1 MPVLSERMFH
11 PPMAVYLDCA
21 ASAPV
26 DPRVQR
32 EVVTYLG
39 VEFGNAGSRHH
50 GFGSRA
56 RSAVERARVQ
66 VAAVVGAT
74 RGEIIFTSGATESNN
89 LALLGLAEHGARTGR
104 LHLVGSRIEHK
115 SVLEPLQAL
124 SGRGFEVTLVAP
136 EPGGWVHPRAIRDA
150 LRENTLLVSVMQVN
164 NETGVIQPIR
174 EIARLLENHPAYL
187 HVDAAQGFGKEIAS
201 LRNRRI
207 DLISISGHKIYAPK
221 GIGALVTRR
230 RNGQRP
236 PLTPLMHGGGQEL
249 GLRPGTLPVPLI
261 AGLGKASELA
271 LAEHQERNTVCR
283 RFKEILLSKLRTLKP
298 VFNGDLDRTVPQI
311 VNLSLPGISSEEA
324 IEAVSQVAAISN
336 GSACTSTSDSCSHV
350 LSAQKLDE
358 ARMEGALRLSW
369 CHLSRQPDWNAFIQA
384 VEGIGEPAL
393 PESSTAVGIGQ
404 AGAA

>member
-1 MPVLSERMFH
+1 
-11 PPMAVYLDCA
+11 MAVYLDCA
-21 ASAPV
+21 ATAPV

-32 EVVTYLG
+32 EVMTYLG
-39 VEFGNAGSRHH
+39 IEFGNAGSRHH
-50 GFGSRA
+50 GFGTRA
-56 RSAVERARVQ
+56 RSAVEKARVQ

-74 RGEIIFTSGATESNN
+74 RGEIVFTSGATESNN
-89 LALLGLAEHGARTGR
+89 LALLGLAEHGASTGR
-104 LHLVGSRIEHK
+104 THLVSTRIEHK

-124 SGRGFEVTLVAP
+124 AGRGFEVTLVAP
-136 EPGGWVHPRAIRDA
+136 ERGGWVHPQSILEAV
-150 LRENTLLVSVMQVN
+150 REDTLLVSVMQVN

-174 EIARLLENHPAYL
+174 EIARLLQNHPAYL
-187 HVDAAQGFGKEIAS
+187 HVDAAQGFGKEIEP
-201 LRNRRI
+201 LRQRRI

-221 GIGALVTRR
+221 GVGALATRR

-271 LAEHQERNTVCR
+271 LAEHRERNAACR
-283 RFKEILLSKLRTLKP
+283 RFKEILLRELRPLKP
-298 VFNGDLDRTVPQI
+298 VFNGSLNRTVPQI
-311 VNLSLPGISSEEA
+311 VNLTVPGISSEEA

-336 GSACTSTSDSCSHV
+336 GSACTSTTDSCSHV
-350 LSAQKLDE
+350 LSAQELDE

-369 CHLSRQPDWNAFIQA
+369 WHRSRQPDWNGFIRA
-384 VEGIGEPAL
+384 IEGIRGAEDL
-393 PESSTAVGIGQ
+393 EDSTEVRLGQ

>member
-1 MPVLSERMFH
+1 
-11 PPMAVYLDCA
+11 MAVYLDCA
-21 ASAPV
+21 ATAPV

-32 EVVTYLG
+32 EVMTYLG

-50 GFGSRA
+50 GFGTRA
-56 RSAVERARVQ
+56 RSAVEKARVQ
-66 VAAVVGAT
+66 VASVVGAT
-74 RGEIIFTSGATESNN
+74 RGEIVFTSGATESNN
-89 LALLGLAEHGARTGR
+89 LALLGLAEFGAKTGR
-104 LHLVGSRIEHK
+104 THLVSTRIEHK
-115 SVLEPLQAL
+115 SVLEPLRAL

-136 EPGGWVHPRAIRDA
+136 EPGGWVHPGAVLEA

-187 HVDAAQGFGKEIAS
+187 HVDAAQGFGKEIAP

-207 DLISISGHKIYAPK
+207 DLISISGHKVYAPK
-221 GIGALVTRR
+221 GIGSLVTRR

-271 LAEHQERNTVCR
+271 LKEHQERNAACQG
-283 RFKEILLSKLRTLKP
+283 FKEILLRELQPLNP
-298 VFNGDLDRTVPQI
+298 VFNGDLDRSVPQI
-311 VNLSLPGISSEEA
+311 VNLTFPGIGSEEA

-336 GSACTSTSDSCSHV
+336 GSACTSTSESCSHV
-350 LSAQKLDE
+350 LSAQRLGE

-369 CHLSRQPDWNAFIQA
+369 CHLSSQPDWSAFTRAIQSIPVA
-384 VEGIGEPAL
+384 AQ
-393 PESSTAVGIGQ
+393 PEKSTAVGIGQ
-404 AGAA
+404 AGPG

>member
-1 MPVLSERMFH
+1 
-11 PPMAVYLDCA
+11 MAVYLDCA
-21 ASAPV
+21 ATAPV
-26 DPRVQR
+26 ESRVQR
-32 EVVTYLG
+32 EVLIYLG
-39 VEFGNAGSRHH
+39 IEFGNAGSRHH

-56 RSAVERARVQ
+56 RSAVEKARVR

-74 RGEIIFTSGATESNN
+74 RGEVIFTSGATESNN
-89 LALLGLAEHGARTGR
+89 LALLGLAEYGAKTGR
-104 LHLVGSRIEHK
+104 RHLVSTRIEHK

-124 SGRGFEVTLVAP
+124 SGRGFEVTLVDP
-136 EPGGWVHPRAIRDA
+136 EPGGWVRPRAILEA
-150 LRENTLLVSVMQVN
+150 VREDTLLVSVMQVN
-164 NETGVIQPIR
+164 NETGVIQPIG
-174 EIARLLENHPAYL
+174 EIARLLQSHPAYL
-187 HVDAAQGFGKEIAS
+187 HVDAAQGFGKEVVP

-230 RNGQRP
+230 RNGKRP
-236 PLTPLMHGGGQEL
+236 PLAPLMHGGGQEL

-271 LAEHQERNTVCR
+271 MLEHQDRNAACR
-283 RFKEILLSKLRTLKP
+283 YFKEILLRQLRPLKP

-311 VNLSLPGISSEEA
+311 VNLTLPGIDSEEA

-336 GSACTSTSDSCSHV
+336 GSACTSTSDNCSHV

-369 CHLSRQPDWNAFIQA
+369 CHFSRQPDWNGFIRA
-384 VEGIGEPAL
+384 IEGIREPQHL
-393 PESSTAVGIGQ
+393 DSPTAVALGR

>member
-1 MPVLSERMFH
+1 
-11 PPMAVYLDCA
+11 MAVYLDCA
-21 ASAPV
+21 ATAPV

-32 EVVTYLG
+32 EVMTYLD

-50 GFGSRA
+50 GFGTRA
-56 RSAVERARVQ
+56 RSAVEKARVQ

-89 LALLGLAEHGARTGR
+89 LALLGLAEYGAKTGKT
-104 LHLVGSRIEHK
+104 HLVSTRIEHK
-115 SVLEPLQAL
+115 SVLEPLQTL

-136 EPGGWVHPRAIRDA
+136 EPGGWVHPRAILDA

-164 NETGVIQPIR
+164 NETGVIQPIQ

-187 HVDAAQGFGKEIAS
+187 HVDAAQGFGKEIAP

-207 DLISISGHKIYAPK
+207 DMISMSGHKVYAPK
-221 GIGALVTRR
+221 GIGVLATRR
-230 RNGQRP
+230 RSGQRP

-271 LAEHQERNTVCR
+271 LGEHRERNAACR
-283 RFKEILLSKLRTLKP
+283 RFREILLRKLQPLKP
-298 VFNGDLDRTVPQI
+298 AFNGDLDRTVPHI
-311 VNLSLPGISSEEA
+311 VNLTLPGIGSEEA

-336 GSACTSTSDSCSHV
+336 GSACTSTSESCSHV
-350 LSAQKLDE
+350 LSAQRLDE

-369 CHLSRQPDWNAFIQA
+369 CHLSRQPDWNGFIRA
-384 VEGIGEPAL
+384 IEAIPVAEHPDR
-393 PESSTAVGIGQ
+393 STAVGIGQ
-404 AGAA
+404 AGVV

>member
-1 MPVLSERMFH
+1 
-11 PPMAVYLDCA
+11 MAVYLDCA
-21 ASAPV
+21 ATAPV
-26 DPRVQR
+26 EPRVQR
-32 EVVTYLG
+32 EVMTYLG

-50 GFGSRA
+50 GFGARA
-56 RSAVERARVQ
+56 RSAVEKARVQ

-74 RGEIIFTSGATESNN
+74 RGEIVFTSGATESNN

-104 LHLVGSRIEHK
+104 THLVSTRIEHK

-124 SGRGFEVTLVAP
+124 SDRGFEVTLVAP
-136 EPGGWVHPRAIRDA
+136 EPGGWVHPAAILEA

-174 EIARLLENHPAYL
+174 EIARCLDSHSAYL
-187 HVDAAQGFGKEIAS
+187 HVDAAQGFGKEVAP
-201 LRNRRI
+201 LHNRRI
-207 DLISISGHKIYAPK
+207 DLISISGHKIHAPK

-236 PLTPLMHGGGQEL
+236 PLAPLMHGGGQEL

-271 LAEHQERNTVCR
+271 LAEHQDRNAACR
-283 RFKEILLSKLRTLKP
+283 RFKEILLRKLRPLKP
-298 VFNGDLDRTVPQI
+298 VFNGDLDRTVPHI
-311 VNLSLPGISSEEA
+311 VNLTLPGIGSDEA

-336 GSACTSTSDSCSHV
+336 GSACTSASESCSHV
-350 LSAQKLDE
+350 LCAQGLDE

-369 CHLSRQPDWNAFIQA
+369 CHLSSQPDWNGFLRAIEA
-384 VEGIGEPAL
+384 IPV
-393 PESSTAVGIGQ
+393 PERPDRSTAVGIGQ
-404 AGAA
+404 AGAI

>member
-1 MPVLSERMFH
+1 
-11 PPMAVYLDCA
+11 MAVYLDCA
-21 ASAPV
+21 ATAPV

-32 EVVTYLG
+32 EVMTYLG
-39 VEFGNAGSRHH
+39 IEFGNAGSRHH
-50 GFGSRA
+50 GFGTRA
-56 RSAVERARVQ
+56 RSAVEKARVQ

-74 RGEIIFTSGATESNN
+74 RGEIVFTSGATESNN

-104 LHLVGSRIEHK
+104 THLVSTRIEHK
-115 SVLEPLQAL
+115 SVLEPLQTLA
-124 SGRGFEVTLVAP
+124 GRGFEVTLVAP
-136 EPGGWVHPRAIRDA
+136 ERGGWVHPQSILEAV
-150 LRENTLLVSVMQVN
+150 REDTLLVSVMQVN

-174 EIARLLENHPAYL
+174 EIARLLRNHPAYL
-187 HVDAAQGFGKEIAS
+187 HVDAAQGFGKEIEP
-201 LRNRRI
+201 LRQRRI

-221 GIGALVTRR
+221 GVGALATRR

-271 LAEHQERNTVCR
+271 LAENRERNAACR
-283 RFKEILLSKLRTLKP
+283 RFKETLLRELRPLKP
-298 VFNGDLDRTVPQI
+298 VFNGSPNRTVPQI
-311 VNLSLPGISSEEA
+311 VNLTVPGISSEEA

-336 GSACTSTSDSCSHV
+336 GSACTSTTDSCSHV
-350 LSAQKLDE
+350 LSAQELDE

-369 CHLSRQPDWNAFIQA
+369 WHRSRQPDWNGFIRA
-384 VEGIGEPAL
+384 IEGIRGAEDL
-393 PESSTAVGIGQ
+393 EDSTEVRLGQ

>member
-1 MPVLSERMFH
+1 
-11 PPMAVYLDCA
+11 MAVYLDCA
-21 ASAPV
+21 ATAPV

-32 EVVTYLG
+32 EVMTYLG

-50 GFGSRA
+50 GFGARA
-56 RSAVERARVQ
+56 RSAVEKARVR
-66 VAAVVGAT
+66 VAALVDAT

-89 LALLGLAEHGARTGR
+89 LALLGLAEYGVKSGRT
-104 LHLVGSRIEHK
+104 HLVSTRIEHK

-124 SGRGFEVTLVAP
+124 SGRGFDMTLVPP
-136 EPGGWVHPRAIRDA
+136 EPGGWVSPHSILEAV
-150 LRENTLLVSVMQVN
+150 REDTLLVSVMQVN

-174 EIARLLENHPAYL
+174 DIARLLENHPAYL
-187 HVDAAQGFGKEIAS
+187 HVDAAQGFGKDIS
-201 LRNRRI
+201 PLRDRRI
-207 DLISISGHKIYAPK
+207 DLISVSGHKIHAPK

-230 RNGQRP
+230 RDGKRP

-261 AGLGKASELA
+261 AGLGKASQLA
-271 LAEHQERNTVCR
+271 MVEHEERNAACR
-283 RFKEILLSKLRTLKP
+283 NFKKVLLRKLQPLKP

-311 VNLSLPGISSEEA
+311 VNLTLPGIDSEEA

-336 GSACTSTSDSCSHV
+336 GSACTSTSESCSHV
-350 LSAQKLDE
+350 LSAQGLDE

-369 CHLSRQPDWNAFIQA
+369 CHFSPQPDWDGFIRA
-384 VEGIGEPAL
+384 IRSIPVAAHSV
-393 PESSTAVGIGQ
+393 SSTAVGIGQ

>member
-1 MPVLSERMFH
+1 
-11 PPMAVYLDCA
+11 MAVYLDCA
-21 ASAPV
+21 ATAPV

-32 EVVTYLG
+32 EVMTYLG

-50 GFGSRA
+50 GFGTRA
-56 RSAVERARVQ
+56 RSAVEKARVQ

-74 RGEIIFTSGATESNN
+74 RGEIVFTSGATESNN

-104 LHLVGSRIEHK
+104 THLVSTRIEHK
-115 SVLEPLQAL
+115 SVLEPLQTLA
-124 SGRGFEVTLVAP
+124 GRGFEITLVPP
-136 EPGGWVHPRAIRDA
+136 EPGGWVHPQSVLKAV
-150 LRENTLLVSVMQVN
+150 REDTLLVSVMQVN
-164 NETGVIQPIR
+164 NETGVIQPVR

-187 HVDAAQGFGKEIAS
+187 HVDAAQGFGKEIAP
-201 LRNRRI
+201 LRDRRI

-230 RNGQRP
+230 RNGRRP

-261 AGLGKASELA
+261 AGLGKTSELA
-271 LAEHQERNTVCR
+271 LAEYQERNAACR
-283 RFKEILLSKLRTLKP
+283 RFKEVLLTKLQPLKP

-311 VNLSLPGISSEEA
+311 VNLTLPGIGSEEA

-336 GSACTSTSDSCSHV
+336 GSACTSTSESCSHV
-350 LSAQKLDE
+350 LSAQRLDE

-369 CHLSRQPDWNAFIQA
+369 CHLSRQPDWNGFIRA
-384 VEGIGEPAL
+384 IEAIPVAEP
-393 PESSTAVGIGQ
+393 PDRSTAIGIGQ
-404 AGAA
+404 AGAV

>member
-1 MPVLSERMFH
+1 
-11 PPMAVYLDCA
+11 MAVYLDCA
-21 ASAPV
+21 ATAPV
-26 DPRVQR
+26 DSRVQR
-32 EVVTYLG
+32 EVMTYLG

-50 GFGSRA
+50 GFGTRA
-56 RSAVERARVQ
+56 RSAVEKARVR
-66 VAAVVGAT
+66 VAALVGAT

-89 LALLGLAEHGARTGR
+89 LALLGLADYGARTGR
-104 LHLVGSRIEHK
+104 THLVSTRIEHK
-115 SVLEPLQAL
+115 SVLEPLQTL

-136 EPGGWVHPRAIRDA
+136 EPGGWVHPGAILEA

-164 NETGVIQPIR
+164 NETGVIQPVG

-187 HVDAAQGFGKEIAS
+187 HVDAAQGFGKEIAP
-201 LRNRRI
+201 LRDRRI
-207 DLISISGHKIYAPK
+207 DLTSISGHKIYAPK

-261 AGLGKASELA
+261 AGLGKASQLA
-271 LAEHQERNTVCR
+271 MAEHEERNAACR
-283 RFKEILLSKLRTLKP
+283 RFKEILLRKLEPLKP

-311 VNLSLPGISSEEA
+311 VNLSLPGIGSEEA
-324 IEAVSQVAAISN
+324 IEAVSRVAAISN
-336 GSACTSTSDSCSHV
+336 GSACTSTSESCSHV
-350 LSAQKLDE
+350 LSAQRLDE

-369 CHLSRQPDWNAFIQA
+369 CHLSRQPDWNGFIRA
-384 VEGIGEPAL
+384 IEAISEPEH
-393 PESSTAVGIGQ
+393 PDRSTAVELGQ

>member
-1 MPVLSERMFH
+1 
-11 PPMAVYLDCA
+11 MAVYLDCA
-21 ASAPV
+21 ATAPV

-32 EVVTYLG
+32 EVMTYLG

-50 GFGSRA
+50 GFGTRA

-89 LALLGLAEHGARTGR
+89 LALLGLAEYGVRTGR
-104 LHLVGSRIEHK
+104 THLVSTRIEHK
-115 SVLEPLQAL
+115 SILEPLQAL
-124 SGRGFEVTLVAP
+124 SDRGFEVTLVAP
-136 EPGGWVHPRAIRDA
+136 EPGGWVHPRSILGAVRDD
-150 LRENTLLVSVMQVN
+150 TLLVSVMQVN
-164 NETGVIQPIR
+164 NETGVIQPIG
-174 EIARLLENHPAYL
+174 EIAGRLESHPAYL
-187 HVDAAQGFGKEIAS
+187 HVDAAQGFGKEVAP
-201 LRNRRI
+201 LCNRRI

-221 GIGALVTRR
+221 GVGALVTRR

-271 LAEHQERNTVCR
+271 LREHQERDAACR
-283 RFKEILLSKLRTLKP
+283 GFKEILLRKLEPLKP

-311 VNLSLPGISSEEA
+311 VNLTLPGIGSEEA
-324 IEAVSQVAAISN
+324 IEAVSRVAAISN
-336 GSACTSTSDSCSHV
+336 GSACTSTSESCSHV
-350 LSAQKLDE
+350 LSAQRLDE

-369 CHLSRQPDWNAFIQA
+369 CHLSRQPDWKGFIRA
-384 VEGIGEPAL
+384 IEGIREP
-393 PESSTAVGIGQ
+393 EHSGRSTAIRVGQ